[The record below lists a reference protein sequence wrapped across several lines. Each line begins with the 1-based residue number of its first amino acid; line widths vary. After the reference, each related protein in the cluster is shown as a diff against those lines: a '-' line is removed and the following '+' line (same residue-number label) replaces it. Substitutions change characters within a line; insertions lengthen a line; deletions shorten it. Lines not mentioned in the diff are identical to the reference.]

1 MCTSYFFFIGEH
13 FETIA
18 LFLML
23 QFNMEYVQ
31 FCTELAIKA
40 LKKDRFVMT
49 TKVNEGD
56 GDIDKKAD
64 LACVGIIESC
74 RAVARLYREHLQ
86 MSAVSPSASPPAISS
101 STMSVSPAC

>member
-1 MCTSYFFFIGEH
+1 
-13 FETIA
+13 
-18 LFLML
+18 ML

-86 MSAVSPSASPPAISS
+86 MSAVSPHHRLRLAA
-101 STMSVSPAC
+101 A